1 MGGCETHAT
10 NAREDHQRG
19 VAELETKTAVY
30 HAEVIGSMLR
40 PPWLVEARAAMRA
53 GQMDADSYRA
63 VEDRA
68 VDEALGIQEAA
79 GVDVVTDG
87 EMRRDI
93 FFDAFVAGMDGF
105 SHEPAWTVQFHRPD
119 EEQAFQVEIPFT
131 VTERIRPRRSP
142 ALDEFLAAKDRT
154 SRPLKIT
161 IPSPTLVVAFWNNE
175 RSRLAYN
182 DPFELFA
189 DSAEAI
195 REWVGQLFDAGCQY
209 VQIDA
214 PEFNE
219 VYADPRVRAEYVA
232 RGVDPDRFKAEGAE
246 LLARVADVPR
256 GPDTVLGLHVC
267 KGNGTQSYI
276 AVGGYEDICQEV
288 FRRAQGFDVFLMEY
302 DDERSG
308 SFEPLRHLPDD
319 KVAVLGLV
327 STKWREL
334 EDPTLLRQRIEDAA
348 RFHPKERLALATQCG
363 FASASETAEQRLIT
377 TEVQAAKLKLVA
389 DVARDVWG

>member
-1 MGGCETHAT
+1 MEMQT
-10 NAREDHQRG
+10 D
-19 VAELETKTAVY
+19 VY
-30 HAEVIGSMLR
+30 RAEVIGSMLR
-40 PPWLVEARAAMRA
+40 PPWLVEARAQMRA
-53 GQMDADSYRA
+53 GEMDAEAYRS

-68 VDEALGIQEAA
+68 VDEALRTQEAA

-93 FFDAFVAGMDGF
+93 FFDAFVAGMEGF

-119 EEQAFQVEIPFT
+119 EDKAFQVEVPFT
-131 VTERIRPRRSP
+131 VTDRIRPLRSP
-142 ALDEFLAAKDRT
+142 ALDEFIAARDRT
-154 SRPLKIT
+154 DRPLKVT
-161 IPSPTLVVAFWNNE
+161 VPSPTLVVAFWNNE
-175 RSRLAYN
+175 RSREAYH

-189 DSAEAI
+189 DSAAAI
-195 REWVGQLFDAGCQY
+195 RDWVRQLFDAGCRY

-219 VYADPRVRAEYVA
+219 VYADPHVREEYVA

-246 LLARVADVPR
+246 LLAHVADVPR
-256 GPDTVLGLHVC
+256 GPDTTLGLHVC

-276 AVGGYEDICQEV
+276 AVGGYEDVCREV
-288 FRRAQGFDVFLMEY
+288 FRHARGFDVFLMEY

-334 EDPTLLRQRIEDAA
+334 EDPDMLRRRIEEAA
-348 RFHPKERLALATQCG
+348 RFHPKEPLALATQCG

-377 TEVQAAKLKLVA
+377 PQVQADKLKLVA
-389 DVARDVWG
+389 DVAHAVWG

>member
-1 MGGCETHAT
+1 MET
-10 NAREDHQRG
+10 Q
-19 VAELETKTAVY
+19 TAVY
-30 HAEVIGSMLR
+30 RAEVIGSMLR
-40 PPWLVEARAAMRA
+40 PPGLVEARAAMRS
-53 GQMDADSYRA
+53 GQLDAAAYRE

-68 VDEALGIQEAA
+68 VDEALRIQEDA

-119 EEQAFQVEIPFT
+119 EDQAFQVEIPFT
-131 VTERIRPRRSP
+131 VTDKLTARRSP

-154 SRPLKIT
+154 SRVLKVT

-175 RSRLAYN
+175 RSRPAYD
-182 DPFELFA
+182 DPFQLFA
-189 DSAEAI
+189 DSAAAV
-195 REWVGQLFDAGCQY
+195 REWVRQLFDAGCRY

-219 VYADPRVRAEYVA
+219 VYADPRVREEYVE
-232 RGVDPDRFKAEGAE
+232 RGVDPGRFKAEGAE
-246 LLARVADVPR
+246 LLAMVADVPR

-276 AVGGYEDICQEV
+276 ATGGYEDICQEV

-319 KVAVLGLV
+319 KMAVLGLV

-334 EDPTLLRQRIEDAA
+334 EDPAALRRRIEEAA
-348 RFHPKERLALATQCG
+348 QFHPKERLALATQCG
-363 FASASETAEQRLIT
+363 FASASETAEQRLM
-377 TEVQAAKLKLVA
+377 TEDVQAAKLRLVA
-389 DVARDVWG
+389 DVAHEAWG